1 MTKENN
7 DGPADA
13 EFEEMFRGML
23 KRDVVRLNDAMSD
36 NPEARDTKVYREN
49 LKYITEVLALP
60 SPDFLD
66 FVSREVCT
74 APPGSFWDIGPKWV
88 H

>member
-1 MTKENN
+1 MTKQNN
-7 DGPADA
+7 DGLTEA
-13 EFEEMFRGML
+13 EFEEMFRDLL
-23 KRDVVRLNDAMSD
+23 KRDVLRLHDALAD
-36 NPEARDTKVYREN
+36 NPNAEDAERYRGT

-60 SPDFLD
+60 SPSFLD

-74 APPGSFWDIGPKWV
+74 AEPGSFWHIRPKWV